1 MFSCLAFLFQLG
13 GKKNPDR
20 KSEELGL
27 RKRSVLMEYMTY
39 EFSLSMQDVSKN
51 KTEKQY

>member
-1 MFSCLAFLFQLG
+1 MFSCLAFLFQL

-27 RKRSVLMEYMTY
+27 RKRSVLMEYMRY

-51 KTEKQY
+51 KTEKQS